1 MELRDLKY
9 FKSVCDT
16 GSFTKAGQVL
26 HISQPT
32 ITKAVHRLE
41 EEIGVQLFDR
51 NKSSKQITLTPEGQ
65 IFLLKVE
72 GILDYIDESVVAVQ
86 NFQNKKIRLGLPP
99 IIGAAVFPP
108 IYEKLVTQF
117 HSLQFEIQEN
127 GTNDMRSLIKKGQV
141 DLGFIYHKCGTEP
154 PDLKYITLHRDELK
168 VCVSKDHPFAHLKKI
183 ALEDLQWE
191 RFILLSESYLHNY
204 LVLSECKKHGYIP
217 DITFTSNEVVT
228 VKSLVETGL
237 GITILSNM
245 AIKENQNIVP
255 LSLEDPVFLDVL
267 LCWKKDH
274 ILSPECQQVIDY
286 ISHQFKK
293 EKETNNFEVND
304 DEI

>member
-9 FKSVCDT
+9 FKAVCDT

-51 NKSSKQITLTPEGQ
+51 NKSSKQITLTHQGE
-65 IFLLKVE
+65 IFLIKVE
-72 GILDYIDESVVAVQ
+72 GILDYIDESVEAVQ
-86 NFQNKKIRLGLPP
+86 NFHNKKIRLGLPP
-99 IIGAAVFPP
+99 IIGATFFPP
-108 IYEKLVTQF
+108 IYEKMLTQF
-117 HSLQFEIQEN
+117 QSLQFEIQEN
-127 GTNDMRSLIKKGQV
+127 GTNDMRTLIKKGQV
-141 DLGFIYHKCGTEP
+141 DIGFIYHKCESEP
-154 PDLKYITLHRDELK
+154 PDLNYIALKRDELK
-168 VCVSKDHPFAHLKKI
+168 VCVSKDHPYAHLKKI
-183 ALEDLQWE
+183 SLEDLQWE
-191 RFILLSESYLHNY
+191 RFILLSESYLHNH
-204 LVLSECKKHGYIP
+204 LVISECRKQGFTP
-217 DITFTSNEVVT
+217 DISFISSEVVT

-245 AIKENQNIVP
+245 AIKDNQNIVP

-274 ILSPECQQVIDY
+274 VLSPECQQVIDY
-286 ISHQFKK
+286 ISLQFKK
-293 EKETNNFEVND
+293 
-304 DEI
+304 